1 MNSVTIRRE
10 RRGDEAAR
18 EQMLDAAY
26 GPVRFS
32 KPSHKLRE
40 GRDPVDGLSFVAVE
54 DGRVVGTVR
63 LWQVMA
69 GNRPAPA
76 VSSAARPPRR
86 RPGLPQAGHRLGA
99 DAPRHARGRSA
110 AIRRC
115 CWSATPAT
123 TAASAFRPIR
133 PAGLWLPGPYEQHRL
148 LGCEFVAGA
157 LDGARG
163 LIRAP
168 RKPASKRPLVAAMA
182 RRKAGPASRLS
193 TVTKLV
199 DAAGEYP
206 AAAIPFAGFGG

>member
-40 GRDPVDGLSFVAVE
+40 ARDPADGLSFVAVE

-63 LWQVMA
+63 LWTVMTGA
-69 GNRPAPA
+69 GREALLLGPLAVDPAYRKQGIGSALMRRAMRDAQRGHKA
-76 VSSAARPPRR
+76 VLLVGDASYYGRF
-86 RPGLPQAGHRLGA
+86 GFTA
-99 DAPRHARGRSA
+99 DKTG
-110 AIRRC
+110 
-115 CWSATPAT
+115 
-123 TAASAFRPIR
+123 
-133 PAGLWLPGPYEQHRL
+133 GLWLPGPYEQHRL
-148 LGCEFVAGA
+148 LGCEFVPGA

-168 RKPASKRPLVAAMA
+168 RKPASKLAPLVAAMA
-182 RRKAGPASRLS
+182 RRRAPQ
-193 TVTKLV
+193 
-199 DAAGEYP
+199 AA
-206 AAAIPFAGFGG
+206 